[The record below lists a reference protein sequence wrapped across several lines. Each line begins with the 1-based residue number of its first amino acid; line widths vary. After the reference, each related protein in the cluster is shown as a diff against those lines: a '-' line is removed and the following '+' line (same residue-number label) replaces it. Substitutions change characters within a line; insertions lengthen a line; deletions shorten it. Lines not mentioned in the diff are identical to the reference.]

1 MATPYD
7 KYLNRLRQTKLNSG
21 LSEEYGRQ
29 AESMTTMG
37 RYLADKLSGQ
47 RMGNASASARAAQQQ
62 QALQQVGSTV
72 SGMAGKKMETQA
84 NINVQ
89 LANQIGQLEMQREQY
104 IKQEEEK
111 KKAKKRGLL
120 QTVGQVGGAVIGGL
134 LALPTGGMS
143 VLAGAGLGSALG
155 GSAGSVIDASAPADY
170 AGVVQGVGDAIRSYG
185 MYSTETK
192 MKDMTS
198 TLANNM
204 GKIASLPSD
213 KIMALT
219 PQIDLMIKTGNMEGL
234 NSLLNGI
241 DVNAINTE
249 YSRGVQLSPLSAE
262 KYSGISDIYVNP
274 LSKYPDYEFNPYP
287 KKKSGFDLI
296 GGK

>member
-104 IKQEEEK
+104 IKQEKEK

-120 QTVGQVGGAVIGGL
+120 KTIGQVGGAVIGGL

-185 MYSTETK
+185 LYSTETK

-241 DVNAINTE
+241 DVNAINME

-262 KYSGISDIYVNP
+262 NIQ
-274 LSKYPDYEFNPYP
+274 E
-287 KKKSGFDLI
+287 
-296 GGK
+296 